1 MKIHA
6 LRPAR
11 AACAATAF
19 ARLPVDAHPMV
30 SSPKAAAAL
39 IAAATTRSLKESD
52 GWDTVSFFTHT
63 RDAEAPCERRGI
75 DQRREPRV
83 ERQHRI
89 AVERQPLLVT
99 PKRRRPPGDG
109 LAVRQ
114 RASRLVHGLERPEAL
129 LADGGRG
136 GGALGAAATA
146 AERPGGERRGSDG
159 SRHVSLNKK
168 TRATTAAGGRF
179 LAPCLTWRQYAA
191 NHHESSIVCL
201 RITDDL

>member
-1 MKIHA
+1 MTLPASSSSGMKIHA

-19 ARLPVDAHPMV
+19 ARLPVDAQPMV

-39 IAAATTRSLKESD
+39 IAAATTRSLKES
-52 GWDTVSFFTHT
+52 GG
-63 RDAEAPCERRGI
+63 R
-75 DQRREPRV
+75 
-83 ERQHRI
+83 
-89 AVERQPLLVT
+89 
-99 PKRRRPPGDG
+99 
-109 LAVRQ
+109 
-114 RASRLVHGLERPEAL
+114 
-129 LADGGRG
+129 DGGARG
-136 GGALGAAATA
+136 PTAPA

-191 NHHESSIVCL
+191 NHHESSIV
-201 RITDDL
+201 DLNNTRRSNRPQPEPPPPRSAGSRRAPAPAPPARWPSTVVGAPRRPARTPFQPAPRYAGPRAAARQRS